1 MSLLPLQDAMSDALH
16 ESAGFHRHEVLFPQF
31 AFVCPFKDGKAEVTY
46 TGEKK
51 ALDDYGEHWTWQSDD
66 WFYIDKNGNKLK

>member
-1 MSLLPLQDAMSDALH
+1 M
-16 ESAGFHRHEVLFPQF
+16 GFADTLGNVVIKPQF

-51 ALDDYGEHWTWQSDD
+51 ALDDYGEH
-66 WFYIDKNGNKLK
+66 